1 MDVQKRHSI
10 IERIQEQSSFT
21 VFQPTFFSSSFEPE
35 SLEDFDFES
44 APMNHLPTTKEDE
57 QDTIHQSSGLTSN
70 SNVTSYAS
78 TAPILQQQ
86 QQHSK
91 QQTLSTAT
99 EEYNLKTIDT
109 TVVRAAGA
117 TEEDSQK
124 TLNSKHVSLQQ
135 QQQQQQQQKEDENE
149 DEPRYVFKNQ
159 PYRNYQIFP
168 GHTRFL
174 LGGRLVTSRDYR
186 AFIAALFIL
195 ISPTVLFAIFT

>member
-1 MDVQKRHSI
+1 MDAQKRHSI

-86 QQHSK
+86 QQQQHSK

-109 TVVRAAGA
+109 TEAIGAEAAA
-117 TEEDSQK
+117 AEEEEDSQK

-135 QQQQQQQQKEDENE
+135 QQQQEQE
-149 DEPRYVFKNQ
+149 EPRYVFRNQ

-195 ISPTVLFAIFT
+195 ISPTVLFAVFT